1 MKMTLDKYLYLK
13 GYKTKDSSRHKLKRQ
28 RGIAKAFYELFYKN
42 LENGDVIELQRLV
55 NEFRG
60 LK

>member
-1 MKMTLDKYLYLK
+1 MNIVKKLLSLPREKYEAVCKQL
-13 GYKTKDSSRHKLKRQ
+13 TP
-28 RGIAKAFYELFYKN
+28 KAFYELFYKN